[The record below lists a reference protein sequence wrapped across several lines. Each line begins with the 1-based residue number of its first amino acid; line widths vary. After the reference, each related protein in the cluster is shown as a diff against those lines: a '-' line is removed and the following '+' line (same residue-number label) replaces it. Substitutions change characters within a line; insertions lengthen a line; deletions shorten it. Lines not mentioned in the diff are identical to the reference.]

1 MNKSERRIDWD
12 LIDDEIEQEIDFQ
25 EYMEELDRE
34 TTKDI
39 EHIER
44 EWTK

>member
-25 EYMEELDRE
+25 NYLEELDDE
-34 TTKDI
+34 LTKEI
-39 EHIER
+39 EHLER
-44 EWTK
+44 NWKV